1 MKKAIAAVLLL
12 LVLIG
17 SAGGTLYFKG
27 ETDRL
32 RTENEALVAAAESRL
47 AAAQAAYN
55 AIDPSTL
62 EGSEHQLETEKA
74 IVAEA
79 VAQADELEKESRA
92 LDEEIS
98 RAQQELDALE
108 EQEENAYYLAMYQSL
123 HEGME
128 KVEDCIEGN

>member
-92 LDEEIS
+92 IDEEIS

>member
-1 MKKAIAAVLLL
+1 MKRAIAAVLLL

-17 SAGGTLYFKG
+17 SAGGALYFKG

-32 RTENEALVAAAESRL
+32 RAENEALVAAAESRL

-55 AIDPSTL
+55 AIDPGTL
-62 EGSEHQLETEKA
+62 EGSEHQLEAEKA

-79 VAQADELEKESRA
+79 VARADELEKESRS

-98 RAQQELDALE
+98 RAQAELDALE
-108 EQEENAYYLAMYQSL
+108 EQEENAYYLAIYQSL

-128 KVEDCIEGN
+128 KVEGCIEGN